1 MISRPLSTTAFARRQ
16 TPRSL
21 SRILRAAAGFVFCL
35 GSSSNAWA
43 YALEGYSWST
53 PTIPMRVQL
62 GPSDI
67 ALADGSANWNAVV
80 ENALALWNEQLAGT
94 QFTWT
99 MAAPDTAASEGD
111 GVNSMQ
117 FASTI
122 YGDDFGDSTL
132 AITLINYTGS
142 QITESDVLFNT
153 AFRFNSYRGAY
164 AIFNGISYFDLH
176 RIALHELGHV
186 LGLDHPDEHD
196 QTVVAIMNAYVS
208 GVFSLQSDD
217 IEGAVSLYGAPPNP
231 PTTTGNA
238 QIVEVSTRGSV
249 GTGDNVM
256 IGGFI
261 IDGTTTTKKVI
272 VRAIGPSLGASGIS
286 GALSNPLLQLYDSSG
301 ALLQTNDN
309 WRDTQE
315 QEIID
320 TTVPPTNNLESAIVA
335 DLAPGGYTAIVSGA
349 AGGTG
354 VALVEVYDLEPASGK
369 LANIS
374 TRARVEAGDKAL
386 IGGFIINGPQ
396 SQRSVIRALGP
407 SLGSIGVNGALANP
421 TLDVYNTNGDLMVT
435 NDDYYTTRDTALLG
449 AYGLTPSSYLESA
462 IYLEVAPGNFTAIVR
477 GFGNTSGVG
486 LVEIYGIK

>member
-1 MISRPLSTTAFARRQ
+1 MISRPLSRTAFARRQ
-16 TPRSL
+16 APGFLNRTL
-21 SRILRAAAGFVFCL
+21 GAAAGFVFCL
-35 GSSSNAWA
+35 GLSSSAPAYSLLGFSWA
-43 YALEGYSWST
+43 V

-67 ALADGSANWNAVV
+67 TLADGSADWNAVV
-80 ENALALWNEQLAGT
+80 ENALALWNEQIAAS

-99 MAAPDTAASEGD
+99 VAAPGTAASQGD

-122 YGDDFGDSTL
+122 YGDDFGASTL
-132 AITLINYTGS
+132 AITLINYSGS
-142 QITESDVLFNT
+142 QIHESDVLFNT
-153 AFRFNSYRGAY
+153 AFRFNSYRGVY
-164 AIFNGISYFDLH
+164 AIFGGISYFDLH

-186 LGLDHPDEHD
+186 LGLDHPDEHG
-196 QTVVAIMNAYVS
+196 QTVVALMNAFVS
-208 GVFSLQSDD
+208 GVFTLETDD

-231 PTTTGNA
+231 PAPTGNA
-238 QIVEVSTRGSV
+238 QIVQISTRGSV

-261 IDGTTTTKKVI
+261 IDGTTTKKVI
-272 VRAIGPSLGASGIS
+272 VRAIGPSLGANGVS
-286 GALSNPLLQLYDSSG
+286 GALPNPFLQFYDGSG
-301 ALLQTNDN
+301 VLLQTNDN
-309 WRDTQE
+309 WRETQE

-407 SLGSIGVNGALANP
+407 SLGASGVDGVLANP
-421 TLDVYNTNGDLMVT
+421 MLDLYNTNGDLIVT

-449 AYGLTPSSYLESA
+449 SYGLKPASIYESA
-462 IYLEVAPGNFTAIVR
+462 IYLEVAPGNFTAIVH
-477 GFGNTSGVG
+477 GIGNASGVG
-486 LVEIYGIK
+486 LVEIYGIQ

>member
-1 MISRPLSTTAFARRQ
+1 MISKPLSRTAFARRR
-16 TPRSL
+16 TPGFLNRFL
-21 SRILRAAAGFVFCL
+21 GAAAGFVFGL
-35 GSSSNAWA
+35 GLSSSTSA
-43 YALEGYSWST
+43 YSLLGYSWAA

-67 ALADGSANWNAVV
+67 TLADGSADWNAVI
-80 ENALALWNEQLAGT
+80 ENALALWNEQLGGT

-99 MAAPDTAASEGD
+99 VAAPGTAASEGD

-117 FASTI
+117 FAKTI

-132 AITLINYTGS
+132 AITLINYSGS
-142 QITESDVLFNT
+142 QIDESDVLFNT
-153 AFRFNSYRGAY
+153 AFRFNSYRGVY
-164 AIFNGISYFDLH
+164 AIFGGISYYDLH

-186 LGLDHPDEHD
+186 LGLDHPDD
-196 QTVVAIMNAYVS
+196 NGQTVVAIMNAYV
-208 GVFSLQSDD
+208 GAVFTLKTDD
-217 IEGAVSLYGAPPNP
+217 IEGAVSLYGAPSNP
-231 PTTTGNA
+231 PTPTGNA
-238 QIVEVSTRGSV
+238 QIVQISTRGSV

-261 IDGTTTTKKVI
+261 IDGTATKKVI
-272 VRAIGPSLGASGIS
+272 VRAIGPSLGASGVS
-286 GALSNPLLQLYDSSG
+286 GALPDPVLQLYDGSG

-320 TTVPPTNNLESAIVA
+320 TTVPPTDDLESAMVA
-335 DLAPGGYTAIVSGA
+335 DLAPGAYTAIVSGA

-354 VALVEVYDLEPASGK
+354 VALVEVYDLAPDSGK

-374 TRARVEAGDKAL
+374 TRARVDAGDEAL

-407 SLGSIGVNGALANP
+407 SLGASGVTGALANP
-421 TLDVYNTNGDLMVT
+421 MLDIYNTNGDLIVS

-449 AYGLTPSSYLESA
+449 TYGLTPSSLYESA

-477 GFGNTSGVG
+477 GVGDTSGVG